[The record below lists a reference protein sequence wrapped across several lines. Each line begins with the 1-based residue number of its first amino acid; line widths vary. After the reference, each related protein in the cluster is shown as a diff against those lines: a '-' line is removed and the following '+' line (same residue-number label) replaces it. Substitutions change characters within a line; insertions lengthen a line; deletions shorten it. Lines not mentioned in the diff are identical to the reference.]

1 MVVLFLWLRLLSY
14 ALCLRGWMLSGFDGH
29 FLSLERG
36 AFEQRFRLS
45 R

>member
-1 MVVLFLWLRLLSY
+1 LWLRLLSC
-14 ALCLRGWMLSGFDGH
+14 ALPADGWMLSGFDAD